1 MGFLSNV
8 DSKVLSSTELAIY
21 NYLITHLEE
30 IGYMRVRDLAI
41 ASHTSTASVIRF
53 IRKLGF
59 DSFPEF
65 RAALKKKHS
74 QKAPEINTEDFFQ
87 EIQELID
94 PKTFS
99 HDMEKNIVALA
110 DRILECENLVFVG
123 IGFSGILADYA
134 ALRAATLGFNSFAV
148 TDSYYPL
155 VTRLMNTSDNVIV
168 AISNSGKSGDII
180 EMMTYFQTLPDH
192 HLATITGDID
202 STLARMS
209 SIVFSHKYQPERKYG
224 YYDDSSQIPAMLIIE
239 RLIKEL
245 AARE

>member
-1 MGFLSNV
+1 MNFLSNV
-8 DSKVLSSTELAIY
+8 DSKILSSTELAIY
-21 NYLITHLEE
+21 NYLITHLDE

-65 RAALKKKHS
+65 RAEAKKKHG
-74 QKAPEINTEDFFQ
+74 QKTPELSADEFYQ
-87 EIQELID
+87 EVNELVNPD
-94 PKTFS
+94 SFS
-99 HDMEKNIVALA
+99 VDMEKNISTLA
-110 DRILECENLVFVG
+110 DYILECENLVFVG
-123 IGFSGILADYA
+123 IGFSGILAEYA

-155 VTRLMNTSDNVIV
+155 VTRLMNTSDNVII
-168 AISNSGKSGDII
+168 AISNSGKTGDII
-180 EMMTYFQTLPDH
+180 KMMTYFQSLPDH
-192 HLATITGDID
+192 HLATITGDIN

-224 YYDDSSQIPAMLIIE
+224 YYDDSSQLPTMLIIE
-239 RLIKEL
+239 RLIHEL